1 MMNIQNLPYSLTHLS
16 SMDLIEENTQLRD
29 QMDRLLR
36 FGHENQQIL
45 SRNHEMS
52 LKLIAAD
59 TLTDLI
65 RHIFVTMKNTAQL
78 DVISTILLDPKDE
91 LGELVSFLGIDTSKH
106 PLLMLAQN
114 MESFHPSL
122 SSLHKPLLGSYCPQQ
137 HRGLFT
143 AVSRPPRS
151 VAVIPFR
158 RHHRLTGF
166 VCLGSMDINRF
177 ISGMATD
184 FLQLQGSIMA
194 ICLDNVITQEKLKQV
209 SLTDPLTAIGNRR
222 HLEEQL
228 LKELSL
234 ARRHDS
240 ALSCLFID
248 IDKFKLIND
257 RLGHPAGDEVLKELA
272 IRIKNE
278 LRSYDIPARF
288 GGEEFV
294 LVLPNTESHDAK
306 TIAER
311 IRLAAAGKAFSL
323 PDKEFCD
330 VTISIGGFTVTGI
343 EPGQSLSDLAYFILS
358 QADLALYEAKESGR
372 NRVVWANQAHPFPG
386 NAEMNEG

>member
-1 MMNIQNLPYSLTHLS
+1 MKIQNPPHTLTHLS
-16 SMDLIEENTQLRD
+16 SIDLVEENARLRD
-29 QMDRLLR
+29 QMDYLLR

-59 TLTDLI
+59 TMTDLA

-78 DVISTILLDPKDE
+78 DAISLTLLDPKGE
-91 LGELVSFLGIDTSKH
+91 LGELVSFLGIDTSKY
-106 PLLMLAQN
+106 PLLSLMEN
-114 MESFHPSL
+114 MDAFDPSL
-122 SSLHKPLLGSYCPQQ
+122 ASLHKPLLGSFCPQQ

-143 AVSRPPRS
+143 AVSKPPRS

-177 ISGMATD
+177 IPGMATD

-194 ICLDNVITQEKLKQV
+194 ICLENVITQEKLKQV
-209 SLTDPLTAIGNRR
+209 SLTDPLTGIGNRR

-234 ARRHDS
+234 ARRHSS

-257 RLGHPAGDEVLKELA
+257 RLGHPAGDEVLKGLA
-272 IRIKNE
+272 LRIRNE
-278 LRSYDIPARF
+278 LRNYDIPARF

-294 LVLPNTESHDAK
+294 LILPNTEAHDAK

-311 IRLAAAGKAFSL
+311 IRLSAASKAFAL

-330 VTISIGGFTVTGI
+330 VTISIGGFTVSDI
-343 EPGQSLSDLAYFILS
+343 QSGQSLADLAHFILS

-372 NRVVWANQAHPFPG
+372 NRVIWAN
-386 NAEMNEG
+386 